1 MNWGGGGGKRESGDE
16 KQVGFRWTEGESD
29 GEKE

>member
-1 MNWGGGGGKRESGDE
+1 MNWRERERERESGDE
-16 KQVGFRWTEGESD
+16 KQVGFRWAEGESD